1 MALVFQKVERV
12 LHFNQDKPVVYQIAQ
27 QTIPAVKFKQLVS
40 EVASS
45 CSVNATMTKAVTEA
59 LIDRLIHYMDLG
71 HGVQLGE
78 FGTFK
83 PVFTSKTRKTV
94 DELSTEDV
102 TKVKIRFYPGKR
114 FKQMLSN
121 ISITELNSLEGVVT
135 EETTSS
141 GSSSSG
147 SDSGSTEE
155 DPFG

>member
-12 LHFNQDKPVVYQIAQ
+12 LHFKEEKPTVYKIAQ
-27 QTIPAVKFKQLVS
+27 QTIPAVTFDQLIS

-45 CSVNATMTKAVTEA
+45 CSVNATMTKAVTEG
-59 LIDRLIHYMDLG
+59 IINRLIHYMELG
-71 HGVQLGE
+71 HAVRFGE

-83 PVFTSKTRKTV
+83 PVFTSKTQKSLG
-94 DELSTEDV
+94 ELSLQDV
-102 TKVKIRFYPGKR
+102 KQVKIRFYPGKR
-114 FKQMLSN
+114 FLQMLN
-121 ISITELNSLEGVVT
+121 NMSIVELSALEGVVT

-147 SDSGSTEE
+147 SESGSTEE